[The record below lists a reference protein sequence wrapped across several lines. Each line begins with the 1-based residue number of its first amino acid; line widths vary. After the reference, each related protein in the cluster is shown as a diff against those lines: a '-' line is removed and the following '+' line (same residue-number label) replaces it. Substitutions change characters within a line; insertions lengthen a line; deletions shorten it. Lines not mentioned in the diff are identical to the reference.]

1 MNPAIDQITTYFNR
15 PEFQPMLSY
24 DNYLLNLITKLAMN
38 AVFFVVILGLAFCFF
53 VIGLRLAVF
62 LGLPLKAEK
71 GWLQAVLN
79 PNGGTSYGVDMGV
92 VNFLKQSFGHFFVG
106 FVLAMILVSNLHIQI
121 GTNLAKGAIA
131 IIDIGQSR
139 VDIAKEIYQY
149 DSEAYSKQLEYQTKD
164 QKTKEAQ
171 SQISRMES
179 AVQALSGNPKM
190 EEEQKRM
197 YEQQYTAAFKKAQ
210 QVMSGLNG
218 QLSQEAQ
225 DNLNNEF
232 KRVQDEA
239 GGINSKLNNAAG
251 AKADSTK

>member
-15 PEFQPMLSY
+15 PEFQPMLTY
-24 DNYLLNLITKLAMN
+24 DNYLLNLFTMLMMK
-38 AVFFVVILGLAFCFF
+38 AVFFIII
-53 VIGLRLAVF
+53 IGLGFCLFVVALRLSVF
-62 LGLPLKAEK
+62 IGLPIKAEK
-71 GWLQAVLN
+71 GWLQTVLN
-79 PNGGTSYGVDMGV
+79 PNGGTSFGVDMGIG
-92 VNFLKQSFGHFFVG
+92 NFFKQSFGHFFVG
-106 FVLAMILVSNLHIQI
+106 FVLAMILVSNLHVQI
-121 GTNLAKGAIA
+121 ATNLAKGAIA
-131 IIDIGQSR
+131 VIDIGQSR
-139 VDIAKEIYQY
+139 LDIAKEIYQY
-149 DSEAYSKQLEYQTKD
+149 DSDAYSKQLEYQTKD

-171 SQISRMES
+171 NQIARMES

-197 YEQQYTAAFKKAQ
+197 YEQQYAAAFKKAQ

-239 GGINSKLNNAAG
+239 GGINSKLNNLAG